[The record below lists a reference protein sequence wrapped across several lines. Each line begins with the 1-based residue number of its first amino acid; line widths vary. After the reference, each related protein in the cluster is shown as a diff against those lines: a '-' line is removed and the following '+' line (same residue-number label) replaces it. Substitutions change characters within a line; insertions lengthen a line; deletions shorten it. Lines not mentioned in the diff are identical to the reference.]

1 MPLSAECSILESV
14 SASPL
19 IPKDLRRRLEVARLD
34 TLALLRA
41 TDQASITPRLL
52 PKLELHQLYELDA
65 DCAEALWALDQPPG
79 SLDLGAM
86 VRDTLASLDQLP
98 GAREIVRSRLPKNAN
113 PKVLILEKAIRAK
126 LHPREAYNGLDD
138 QHPHFR

>member
-1 MPLSAECSILESV
+1 MPLATESPILEPV
-14 SASPL
+14 KASPL
-19 IPKDLRRRLEVARLD
+19 IPRDLRRRLEVARLD

-41 TDQASITPRLL
+41 ADQASITPRLL
-52 PKLELHQLYELDA
+52 PEPELHQLYELDA
-65 DCAEALWALDQPPG
+65 DCAEALWALDQPHG

-98 GAREIVRSRLPKNAN
+98 GARELVRSRLPKSAN
-113 PKVLILEKAIRAK
+113 PKVLTLEKDIRVK

-138 QHPHFR
+138 HPQFR

>member
-1 MPLSAECSILESV
+1 MPLAAESPILEPV
-14 SASPL
+14 KASPL
-19 IPKDLRRRLEVARLD
+19 IPRDLRRRLEVARLD

-41 TDQASITPRLL
+41 ADQASIAPHLL
-52 PKLELHQLYELDA
+52 PQLELHQLCELDA
-65 DCAEALWALDQPPG
+65 DCAEALWALDQSPG

-98 GAREIVRSRLPKNAN
+98 GARELVRSRLPKSAN
-113 PKVLILEKAIRAK
+113 PKVLTLEKDIRVK

-138 QHPHFR
+138 HPQFR